1 MISSQEVDDAVEIL
15 LKAEE
20 IKKNKELMKEVE
32 PAFQEKIDKLEE
44 VKSLKGLWKQG
55 LEKASAEEEKKK
67 EEALT
72 QVKLGDKKDDD
83 EKEDEE
89 EDLEKTAKKS
99 KKELSDDDAD

>member
-55 LEKASAEEEKKK
+55 LEKAAAEEDKKK

-72 QVKLGDKKDDD
+72 SVKLGDKKEDD
-83 EKEDEE
+83 EKEEIEE
-89 EDLEKTAKKS
+89 VAKKS
-99 KKELSDDDAD
+99 KKEISDDDAD

>member
-1 MISSQEVDDAVEIL
+1 MISSEEVDDAVEIL

-55 LEKASAEEEKKK
+55 LEKATAEESAKK
-67 EEALT
+67 EESLT
-72 QVKLGDKKDDD
+72 KEKVTDKNT
-83 EKEDEE
+83 DEE
-89 EDLEKTAKKS
+89 EDESLEEVAKKT
-99 KKELSDDDAD
+99 KKSLTDEDED